1 MGYEIITCKFS
12 RVLINYFFFLFKTYI
27 DAYIRDE
34 VLEIMYYKLSSLP
47 YYYMPRDGT
56 LKIYKDFINSL
67 PTTDHPEAF
76 GQHPNADIASQIQE
90 SKILFDTLLAVLPQ
104 KTSATVEKE
113 VENEVSLSFDISI
126 DLKT

>member
-1 MGYEIITCKFS
+1 M
-12 RVLINYFFFLFKTYI
+12 LKTYI
-27 DAYIRDE
+27 DSYIRDE
-34 VLEIMYYKLSSLP
+34 VLEVMYYKLSSLP

-76 GQHPNADIASQIQE
+76 GQHPNADVASQIQE
-90 SKILFDTLLAVLPQ
+90 SKVLFDTLLAVLPQ

-113 VENEVSLSFDISI
+113 VENEVSLSFDILI
-126 DLKT
+126 DLKKKMLFR